1 MLQEEHF
8 LEHSA
13 ILLTFIKIFDVSIF
27 GCPFTQVLLYHKL
40 FCLLYNLNVL
50 GKLYLCPYSGIKMS
64 EKYTY
69 ITRFYASYLHI
80 LFPFRAGRK
89 KTLYFC
95 LMLLMA
101 ASFAITFTPEY
112 YSFVVLQFIIGA
124 GCLGTWMAA
133 FVAGMY

>member
-1 MLQEEHF
+1 MPFYTGFTVSQIVLSALQF
-8 LEHSA
+8 KC
-13 ILLTFIKIFDVSIF
+13 FK
-27 GCPFTQVLLYHKL
+27 
-40 FCLLYNLNVL
+40 CLSL

-80 LFPFRAGRK
+80 LFPYRAGRK